1 MTDFLDR
8 EDVLTAGSVACGE
21 QLIVRD
27 EGLLQA
33 AVARPLTSVF
43 GVEAYPN
50 LWDKAAALMHS
61 LARNHPFVDG
71 NKRTSWASA
80 NVFLHINGIMPTV
93 DLDVDRAEVFVNDVA
108 KGVIDEWADI
118 ADGLHYLYGL
128 SHRSLPINSPVK
140 DDRRER

>member
-8 EDVLTAGSVACGE
+8 EDVITAGSVACGE
-21 QLIVRD
+21 QLMVRD

-33 AVARPLTSVF
+33 AIARPLTSVF
-43 GVEAYPN
+43 GVEAYPTH
-50 LWDKAAALMHS
+50 WDKAAALMHS

-80 NVFLHINGIMPTV
+80 NVFLHINGIIPTG

-118 ADGLHYLYGL
+118 AEG
-128 SHRSLPINSPVK
+128 
-140 DDRRER
+140 

>member
-1 MTDFLDR
+1 M
-8 EDVLTAGSVACGE
+8 ACGE